1 MVQKK
6 IHIALALF
14 SGGLDS
20 LLAVKVI
27 QDQGI
32 KVIPVCFESPFFSC
46 KKAIQSAKQNNL
58 YVNVIPLE
66 QDYLEMIQNPKY
78 GYGKNFNPCIDCH
91 AFMFSKLGDMME
103 KFSADFL
110 ISGEVLGQR
119 PMSQQLNGMNAVAK
133 LSGYKDLIVR
143 PLSQKLLQ
151 DTKPIREGWVD
162 KELLLE
168 LRGRSRTPQIELAEK
183 FGIIEYPTPAGG
195 CLLTDPGY
203 SKRLT
208 DLKQHDMFAN
218 GFITF
223 LNVGRHFRLD
233 DSTKLIIGRNQNDNE
248 YMEKLIENSAKQGN
262 IVLKARDIPGP
273 IGIVQSRDE
282 IVSKE
287 ILKLAAE
294 ILVRY
299 LSKVNDEAVVLIQFP
314 DGEVKEILAKKRT
327 NGFERKMLLN

>member
-1 MVQKK
+1 MKK
-6 IHIALALF
+6 NDQHIALALF

-46 KKAIQSAKQNNL
+46 KKVIQSAKQNNL
-58 YVNVIPLE
+58 SVNIVPLE
-66 QDYLEMIQNPKY
+66 QDYLEMIQSPKY

-91 AFMFSKLGDMME
+91 AFMYRKLGNMME
-103 KFSADFL
+103 KFNADFL

-133 LSGYKDLIVR
+133 SSGYKDLIVR

-162 KELLLE
+162 KELLLD
-168 LRGRSRTPQIELAEK
+168 LQGRSRTPQIELAEK
-183 FGIIEYPTPAGG
+183 YGITEYPTPAGG

-203 SKRLT
+203 SKRLN
-208 DLKQHDMFAN
+208 DLKHHGMFATR
-218 GFITF
+218 FITF

-248 YMEKLIENSAKQGN
+248 YMTVLLENNESQGN
-262 IVLKARDIPGP
+262 IVLKAKVIPGP

-282 IVSKE
+282 IVSDE
-287 ILKLAAE
+287 ILKLASE

-299 LSKVNDEAVVLIQFP
+299 LSKVNDEAVVLVNFP
-314 DGEVKEILAKKRT
+314 GGEIRELKVEKRT
-327 NGFERKMLLN
+327 DGFERKLLIN